1 MNDIDESLR
10 DLFKRDLSASELDA
24 ARAATPGEAV
34 DGRKLKNIHRNAI
47 LAVRRKVTRHA
58 ERHWRRNRG

>member
-10 DLFKRDLSASELDA
+10 DLFKRDLSASELEA

-34 DGRKLKNIHRNAI
+34 DGRKLKRIRRNAI

-58 ERHWRRNRG
+58 ERHWRRDRK